1 MFANYQVNFIGQF
14 TGRKLSRRVPGAH
27 CDDLLNTPDNW
38 MKNIVASGFFL
49 VTLFLA
55 VEEKVT
61 GSKGFESKT
70 RKDVGARQGINLY
83 LKLAP

>member
-1 MFANYQVNFIGQF
+1 
-14 TGRKLSRRVPGAH
+14 
-27 CDDLLNTPDNW
+27 

-49 VTLFLA
+49 VTLFIA

-70 RKDVGARQGINLY
+70 IQDDGAKRALRDRGQVACFAMLLEGNKKINKTY
-83 LKLAP
+83 ILAIKSRHLIRLI

>member
-1 MFANYQVNFIGQF
+1 
-14 TGRKLSRRVPGAH
+14 
-27 CDDLLNTPDNW
+27 

-55 VEEKVT
+55 AEEKVT

-70 RKDVGARQGINLY
+70 IMDDGAKRALNLLNQIIEY
-83 LKLAP
+83 QKSGVELLD